1 MSAEEKNL
9 IEILEEGHKV
19 DVVKYMDYVSAPQA
33 GAIATFS
40 GTTRDMFE
48 GKTVL
53 ELRYEAYVPM
63 AMRCL
68 SSICTTARSTWDI
81 HKIAVAHRLGPV
93 PVGESSVFI
102 AVSSVHRAD
111 GLDACKFLIDE
122 LKASVPI
129 WKKEVY
135 TNGEIWKENSEFMEK
150 RLELAEKRVSLGK
163 KPVVQEHRRGCCGSK
178 VRVEEEEEHKDITGD
193 NNSS

>member
-1 MSAEEKNL
+1 MSSDEKNL

-19 DVVKYMDYVSAPQA
+19 DIVKYIDYVSAPQA

-48 GKTVL
+48 GKAVL

-63 AMRCL
+63 ATRTL
-68 SSICTTARSTWDI
+68 TSICTSARSNWDI

-93 PVGESSVFI
+93 PVGETSVFI
-102 AVSSVHRAD
+102 AVSSVHRGD

-122 LKASVPI
+122 LKATVPI

-135 TNGEIWKENSEFMEK
+135 TNGEIWKENSEFLEK
-150 RLELAEKRVSLGK
+150 RDGLVKKEHKRS
-163 KPVVQEHRRGCCGSK
+163 CCGSK
-178 VRVEEEEEHKDITGD
+178 VRVQEDEEEHKD
-193 NNSS
+193 NSS

>member
-1 MSAEEKNL
+1 MSAEENNL

-19 DVVKYMDYVSAPQA
+19 DVVKYIDYVSAPQA

-63 AMRCL
+63 ATRCL
-68 SSICTTARSTWDI
+68 SSIFTTARSTWDI

-93 PVGESSVFI
+93 PVGETSVFI

-122 LKASVPI
+122 LKATVPI

-150 RLELAEKRVSLGK
+150 RLELAEKRDCLVK
-163 KPVVQEHRRGCCGSK
+163 KPVADEHKRGCCGSEVK
-178 VRVEEEEEHKDITGD
+178 SRRR
-193 NNSS
+193 

>member
-1 MSAEEKNL
+1 MKRDLVVQESGDWMRELKQEPRKDLRFLSAGYMTENFIKNCDRHTF
-9 IEILEEGHKV
+9 IPV
-19 DVVKYMDYVSAPQA
+19 

-48 GKTVL
+48 GKAVL

-63 AMRCL
+63 ATRCL
-68 SSICTTARSTWDI
+68 TSICTAARSHWDI
-81 HKIAVAHRLGPV
+81 HKIAVAHRLAPV
-93 PVGESSVFI
+93 PVGETSVFV

-122 LKASVPI
+122 LKATVPI

-135 TNGEIWKENSEFMEK
+135 TNGETWKENSEFLEK
-150 RLELAEKRVSLGK
+150 RLELDGLVK
-163 KPVVQEHRRGCCGSK
+163 KPWLENIK
-178 VRVEEEEEHKDITGD
+178 
-193 NNSS
+193 